1 MTVLLYQHQTNWNQ
15 HACNAQDR
23 KAFSFNLGS
32 SVLKS
37 LQRTLASGLQDLCIY
52 LTWFWRDK
60 ENNRGVTFIIF
71 HLSEIVRLEHS
82 CPKPMNATESKEQT
96 TWSPSTRTDRQQGRD
111 HKPTYRRSQEEEREA
126 SQALLKQNKRLR
138 RWKMSRKSKL
148 S

>member
-37 LQRTLASGLQDLCIY
+37 LQRTLASGLQVVHFKDLCIY

-82 CPKPMNATESKEQT
+82 CPKPMKATRVKNT
-96 TWSPSTRTDRQQGRD
+96 NNLVVVTIDKD
-111 HKPTYRRSQEEEREA
+111 
-126 SQALLKQNKRLR
+126 
-138 RWKMSRKSKL
+138 
-148 S
+148 

>member
-37 LQRTLASGLQDLCIY
+37 LQRTLASGLQVVHFKDLCIY

-82 CPKPMNATESKEQT
+82 CPKPMKATRVK
-96 TWSPSTRTDRQQGRD
+96 STNNLVVVTID
-111 HKPTYRRSQEEEREA
+111 K
-126 SQALLKQNKRLR
+126 N
-138 RWKMSRKSKL
+138 
-148 S
+148 